1 LYITYKIKMKK
12 YLFIFIAISF
22 YSAAPAQLENT
33 RWKTTLR
40 LDDKMLNV
48 IVDFIKDTVALYTVS
63 DSIVIEKM
71 TYTKTN
77 ALFTLLKIEGQ
88 SDCDN
93 GTPGEYA
100 FTIKGDSLF
109 LRLLKDECYDRYS
122 VLQNTKWKKWKS
134 YPGIKVDEAV
144 LKQYTGVYAHDEA
157 HPITISLQNGILYAE
172 GPNNGLPKSPF
183 TPVTASKFF
192 LRIAGVEIDF
202 IKDAN
207 GNVFKLIS
215 HEEKDF
221 ELKKIK

>member
-1 LYITYKIKMKK
+1 MKK
-12 YLFIFIAISF
+12 YLFVSIALLF
-22 YSAAPAQLENT
+22 YATAPAQLENT
-33 RWKTTLR
+33 RWKTTLTI
-40 LDDKMLNV
+40 DEKALNV
-48 IVDFIKDTVALYTVS
+48 IIDFKKDTVVLYTTA
-63 DSIVIEKM
+63 DSILIEKM

-100 FTIKGDSLF
+100 FTIKGDSL
-109 LRLLKDECYDRYS
+109 LLKLLKDDCYDRYS
-122 VLQNTKWKKWKS
+122 VLQHTKWKKWKS
-134 YPGIKVDEAV
+134 YPGIKVDEAI

-183 TPVTASKFF
+183 TPITASKFF
-192 LRIAGVEIDF
+192 LGIAGVEMDF

-207 GNVFKLIS
+207 GQVFKLIS